1 MNGRANAN
9 VQIRK
14 EDLILAKKMILET
27 GDFLYAW
34 IGEAIREKAERQQQ
48 EAEDETKE
56 NL

>member
-14 EDLILAKKMILET
+14 KDLILAKKMILET

-34 IGEAIREKAERQQQ
+34 IGEAIREKAERQQ

>member
-14 EDLILAKKMILET
+14 EDLLLAKRMILET

-34 IGEAIREKAERQQQ
+34 IGEAIREKAERQ
-48 EAEDETKE
+48 EAANEKE
-56 NL
+56 LQ